1 MTNAENILRDLELE
15 YLSKLE
21 TRMEERVNLTPLTE
35 KKTIY
40 SLLWNLKSDKW
51 SARLSYNL
59 YCEILDILFSRL
71 NQEDKD
77 NH

>member
-59 YCEILDILFSRL
+59 YSEILDILFSRL

>member
-15 YLSKLE
+15 YLSKIE

-40 SLLWNLKSDKW
+40 SLLWNSNN
-51 SARLSYNL
+51 A
-59 YCEILDILFSRL
+59 
-71 NQEDKD
+71 
-77 NH
+77 